1 MVSCKYDNA
10 TFDTR
15 RRKERHKNDTEGL
28 GEMELTRR
36 KMHEEDSEEEEEKPY
51 AAQRSSRGTLSNHHC
66 RQDLIFIQHI
76 SGMINTIIV
85 ICYT

>member
-1 MVSCKYDNA
+1 MVSCKYENA
-10 TFDTR
+10 TFATR

-36 KMHEEDSEEEEEKPY
+36 KMHEEDSEEEEEKAYNP
-51 AAQRSSRGTLSNHHC
+51 QRSSRGTNHH
-66 RQDLIFIQHI
+66 RRHDLIFIQHI
-76 SGMINTIIV
+76 SGIIKTVIV